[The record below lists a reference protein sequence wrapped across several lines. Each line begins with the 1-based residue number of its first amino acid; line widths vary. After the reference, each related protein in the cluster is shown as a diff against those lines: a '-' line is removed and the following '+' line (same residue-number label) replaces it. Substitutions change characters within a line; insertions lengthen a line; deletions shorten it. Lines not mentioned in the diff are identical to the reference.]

1 MNGRRLRAGMSAI
14 VALLA
19 LAGCDDGPRG
29 PGKLEAIVAG
39 EALGGVL
46 LQVDGPGIQSF
57 SAHGDARVYASSDE
71 VRPGRFRVIVISPA
85 SGDLRF
91 SIHVDDLDMEAPS
104 VMVLQATRAD
114 NRLVTPSAATVRIVR

>member
-1 MNGRRLRAGMSAI
+1 MNRRRLRVGMSTI
-14 VALLA
+14 VGLLI

-29 PGKLEAIVAG
+29 PGALEAIVVG

-46 LQVDGPGIQSF
+46 LQVDGPGIQRF
-57 SAHGDARVYASSDE
+57 SAYGDARVYASSDD
-71 VRPGRFRVIVISPA
+71 VRPGRFRVIVISPT

-91 SIHVDDLDMEAPS
+91 SIHVDDLDMEGPS